1 MLEPGAC
8 QAAIGRFALGQFADH
23 LVFGTGVG
31 QHIDKVQYHH
41 IQLVM
46 KEGRDDIQ
54 QFVVI
59 LRIMY
64 LMVGE
69 RIFLTEPL
77 DLRLDKRCFIQ
88 VFPFLAVLVHPKFR
102 KHLFDLQGHQ
112 PGEDR
117 VAGILCGG
125 RKDAVVQAFVERIVF
140 GKQIFY
146 FAPLVE
152 TEIIDQDEEY
162 LIPVVEHREYFL
174 FKQIRAHQRT
184 DFRMLNPVHVILFDK
199 FTECVVCFLF
209 LHAQHVGHRNL
220 AVFQFDFPIDELLVY
235 LHPVIGCQ

>member
-1 MLEPGAC
+1 
-8 QAAIGRFALGQFADH
+8 
-23 LVFGTGVG
+23 
-31 QHIDKVQYHH
+31 
-41 IQLVM
+41 M

>member
-1 MLEPGAC
+1 MSGC
-8 QAAIGRFALGQFADH
+8 DSRFALGQFADH

-46 KEGRDDIQ
+46 KEGRNDIQ

-88 VFPFLAVLVHPKFR
+88 VFPSSLSSSTQVPETSFR
-102 KHLFDLQGHQ
+102 SARASARRRSSCGHIVWRS
-112 PGEDR
+112 E
-117 VAGILCGG
+117 
-125 RKDAVVQAFVERIVF
+125 DAVVQAFVERIVF
-140 GKQIFY
+140 GKQTFT

-162 LIPVVEHREYFL
+162 LIPVVEHREYF
-174 FKQIRAHQRT
+174 F
-184 DFRMLNPVHVILFDK
+184 LNKSGLIS
-199 FTECVVCFLF
+199 
-209 LHAQHVGHRNL
+209 GR
-220 AVFQFDFPIDELLVY
+220 IS
-235 LHPVIGCQ
+235 GC